1 MTTVAVLA
9 DPPREGLVLPAL
21 VDSTPLS
28 ATDAARLY
36 TAALSDVLRA
46 VEASGGELLVNY
58 RPERSLPEE
67 HHADGNSDRDVDGSG
82 DDDRNAESEVRAVA
96 RAALSAPDEARYEV
110 QVGETFAGRAGN
122 TATHLLTREDVGS
135 VAIVTGSAAFLGRT
149 EIDSAA
155 MKLRGSEVVLGPD
168 VGGNVY
174 YAGFTDPID
183 FEGAYSPPAIETL
196 TDRALAAD
204 SKVDF
209 LPMLPTLDTPAGLLD
224 TVTLCRARERTGRI
238 VPAHTAACIADL
250 GLTVRERNG
259 DRELVREHED
269 GSNES
274 VSDRS

>member
-9 DPPREGLVLPAL
+9 DPPREGLVLPTL

-36 TAALSDVLRA
+36 AAALSDVLRA

-58 RPERSLPEE
+58 RPEKSLPEE
-67 HHADGNSDRDVDGSG
+67 HRADGSG
-82 DDDRNAESEVRAVA
+82 DADAESEVREVA
-96 RAALSAPDEARYEV
+96 NAALSEPDEARYEV

-122 TATHLLTREDVGS
+122 TATHLLTREDVES
-135 VAIVTGSAAFLGRT
+135 AAIVTPSSAFLGRT

-155 MKLRGSEVVLGPD
+155 MKLRGSEVVLGPG
-168 VGGNVY
+168 VGGTVY

-183 FEGAYSPPAIETL
+183 FEGAYAPPAIETL

-204 SKVDF
+204 HGVDF

-224 TVTLCRARERTGRI
+224 TITLCRARERAGRI
-238 VPAHTAACIADL
+238 APAHTAACLSDL
-250 GLTVRERNG
+250 GLVVRERDG
-259 DRELVREHED
+259 DRELVRE
-269 GSNES
+269 
-274 VSDRS
+274 

>member
-9 DPPREGLVLPAL
+9 NPPREGLVLPAL
-21 VDSTPLS
+21 VGSTPLS
-28 ATDAARLY
+28 AADAAQLY

-58 RPERSLPEE
+58 RPEESLPEE
-67 HHADGNSDRDVDGSG
+67 HRADGSG
-82 DDDRNAESEVRAVA
+82 DDDRNAESEVREVA

-122 TATHLLTREDVGS
+122 TATHLLTHEEVES
-135 VAIVTGSAAFLGRT
+135 VAIITGAAAFLGRT

-155 MKLRGSEVVLGPD
+155 MKLRGSEVVLGPG
-168 VGGNVY
+168 VGGTVY

-183 FEGAYSPPAIETL
+183 FEDAYAPPGIETI

-204 SKVDF
+204 GKVDF
-209 LPMLPTLDTPAGLLD
+209 LPMLPTLDTPAGLLN
-224 TVTLCRARERTGRI
+224 TVTLCRARERAGRI

-250 GLTVRERNG
+250 GLVVRERDG
-259 DRELVREHED
+259 GHELVRE
-269 GSNES
+269 
-274 VSDRS
+274 